1 MSMPKQRYSFRA
13 MILRRELAKRKVV
26 ADTLRL
32 LDYQKDL
39 AQTLRQAV
47 ARGEKEAIVK
57 KCQKQPE
64 SQVSKYFTH
73 GTESEPPYCRSSTP
87 TTGSGYSTYTYQCSG
102 IEQKPNNTSSN
113 TATEHS
119 ENDVDVVFGVE
130 DSQQEG
136 DSVKMSGVNSTVPEL
151 PPDSPLRTQVPRGL
165 AFGQRVRNAWR
176 QARNSFK
183 NERDSTLF
191 NTTSANSPGA
201 PFLVQ
206 KSAGDVNIVDQES
219 NVNQQ
224 STLEHADDHE
234 SQQMKKDAGNT
245 GETHLQTDL
254 LIRHNADHLVQS
266 LKEAT
271 LQLARRDM
279 EMQRLITVNAQLG
292 ERYCRM
298 RTQYAELAREQARL
312 RRRFDILLVKGMDH
326 DHLKASKNDLET
338 QLDELRGQLAA
349 AEERAT
355 QNARRLTRVEAEARE
370 VAQNA
375 TTADAQVAQ
384 LRAELQRKEAQICSL
399 TCRRYIHA
407 AREMQTRK
415 IQNELMELKGN
426 VRVLIRCHSTQ
437 DSECAFRFLTD
448 DTMVLKP
455 ASGAATCLP
464 SSIPGG
470 LHAVR
475 AYRIFQPGSTQ
486 KAIFDEVSELVTS
499 CVDGVSIMAYGQTG
513 TGKTYTMLGIP
524 SEPGVIPRVARHLLV
539 QCHQRAP
546 LWTYRISIAI
556 IQIYQEMVV
565 DLLAEPNSPTNA
577 EQLGRVTMHDNGRQ
591 ILLRG
596 AREVEVNT
604 EQEIIE
610 EIRKARL
617 RRHASALLLN
627 TSPTYLHFIVIFR
640 VRGVCRLTK
649 FGAHISERGIS
660 HETQLPVGLSPTLPI
675 KQENVPIVSSRD
687 HAKQHSVEE
696 IREGNIPL
704 VTHSLCILGDLAGFD
719 IWGSKQR
726 DFNAENMN
734 QPNGV
739 GRSAMKLKS
748 RSELDSTISDTKSVQ
763 RSNRSVKTGGDNA
776 DILEA
781 KHLGRSLITLA
792 RVFEALSVSESSH
805 KQVHVPFRDS
815 KLTHLLKPSLTGD
828 AKCLLIVTIN
838 SERSN
843 LEGTMRSLNLASRAS
858 LVCYGKV
865 HRNAAHQGGIRTG
878 IASR

>member
-426 VRVLIRCHSTQ
+426 VRVLISY
-437 DSECAFRFLTD
+437 S
-448 DTMVLKP
+448 
-455 ASGAATCLP
+455 
-464 SSIPGG
+464 
-470 LHAVR
+470 
-475 AYRIFQPGSTQ
+475 
-486 KAIFDEVSELVTS
+486 
-499 CVDGVSIMAYGQTG
+499 VSIMAYGQTG